1 PFTPPRPPPSTL
13 FPYTTLFRSEALEP
27 EHARVPQGAQL
38 VRVAGHGAAPEPD
51 VDERLVARDLLLG
64 LERLDVHR
72 RRDRVERHVDD
83 RRDAAGGRGPR
94 RGREALPLGASRL
107 VDVHVRVDEPGDE
120 HLVRCELDD
129 ARAVEPR
136 TEGLDRP
143 DHSPDDPDLAG
154 LLAGRDEHA
163 LAAHDEVVLVR
174 PTVGLRAHRASLV

>member
-94 RGREALPLGASRL
+94 RGREALHPVRPRPLTCPCGSTRPGAS
-107 VDVHVRVDEPGDE
+107 P
-120 HLVRCELDD
+120 
-129 ARAVEPR
+129 
-136 TEGLDRP
+136 
-143 DHSPDDPDLAG
+143 
-154 LLAGRDEHA
+154 
-163 LAAHDEVVLVR
+163 
-174 PTVGLRAHRASLV
+174 